1 MSPSAIM
8 FRLYRQKQVQN
19 NHTYGGVKMQK
30 YFKISSFVFSL
41 VCFSILLYGSDCSAN
56 SSEKPII
63 IRKKIVDQKSVNK
76 TSATDAGS
84 KSDSKMERFE
94 PKSEISLINTKVVPL
109 YDPAGKIDPFEPLFK
124 ETPKIKS
131 APWTYTDTGRKPTT
145 ELEKIDLSQLRLTG
159 IILAAS
165 GNKALI
171 QEASGR
177 GHVISK
183 GTYIGTHGG
192 RVSGVL
198 RDMVIVEEKMKDVT
212 GRLFIQKI
220 ELQLNKKSG

>member
-1 MSPSAIM
+1 
-8 FRLYRQKQVQN
+8 
-19 NHTYGGVKMQK
+19 MQK
-30 YFKISSFVFSL
+30 YIKISSFVFSL
-41 VCFSILLYGSDCSAN
+41 VCIAILLYGSDCFAK
-56 SSEKPII
+56 SSDKPII

-76 TSATDAGS
+76 SSKTDAGL
-84 KSDSKMERFE
+84 KSDSKMKRFK
-94 PKSEISLINTKVVPL
+94 PKSDISYINTNVVPL

-131 APWTYTDTGRKPTT
+131 ASWTYTETGRKPTT

-165 GNKALI
+165 GNKALV
-171 QEASGR
+171 QESSGR

-183 GTYIGTHGG
+183 GTYIGIHGG

-198 RDMVIVEEKMKDVT
+198 RDMVIVEEQMKNVE
-212 GRLFIQKI
+212 GRLFIQKTK
-220 ELQLNKKSG
+220 LKLTKK